1 MPSNQEAA
9 RGIGYPK
16 LTQEQIDLVI
26 DNLVW
31 SIRQRELG
39 GRLDLAEET
48 VSQLTSFYTRRWGL
62 PPAITGRVARIRE
75 LAAAADSPI
84 SERPTTS
91 PEPL

>member
-1 MPSNQEAA
+1 MASNQEAA

-16 LTQEQIDLVI
+16 LTQEQIDLII

-31 SIRQRELG
+31 VIRQRELG

-48 VSQLTSFYTRRWGL
+48 VSQLTGFYTRRWGL

-75 LAAAADSPI
+75 LCQMSDAPI
-84 SERPTTS
+84 SERPT
-91 PEPL
+91 E